1 MESWRAMR
9 VFINYRTGDSRGA
22 AVLVSAFLCERLG
35 EDNVFLDGR
44 SIEPGT
50 VFDNELLRRVWRSD
64 VLVAVIGPN
73 WLTAKTRGGLD
84 ITHEDDWVRKE
95 LAEAFTHQVKV
106 IPVLVDDAQL
116 PRQADLPDAIADLA
130 RCQAIRLDLVHSAG
144 PLQRLADAIGAPS
157 GRPAAQAP
165 HSPSSGGGTTVTGTA
180 TVTGDRNTTITG
192 VHIGDGGRWK

>member
-1 MESWRAMR
+1 MR

-22 AVLVSAFLCERLG
+22 AVLVSTFLSERLG

-50 VFDNELLRRVWRSD
+50 LFDHELLRRVWRSD

-95 LAEAFTHQVKV
+95 LAEAFSHQVKV

-116 PRQADLPDAIADLA
+116 PRQQDLPDAIADLA
-130 RCQAIRLDLVHSAG
+130 RCQFIRLDLVHSDSAF
-144 PLQRLADAIGAPS
+144 QRLAAAVGAPE
-157 GRPAAQAP
+157 RAAARATPAP
-165 HSPSSGGGTTVTGTA
+165 PSGGGTTVTGTA

-192 VHIGDGGRWK
+192 VHIGDGGRWR